1 MKSEYRL
8 SVVFCAVDE
17 TFSLIDTFEKI
28 SKYGYAFEYIFIL
41 SKNASSNCIDTVK
54 KICKNPSCCYFI
66 QDGYGLGNAIRNAI
80 DLVSGTH
87 MIVWPADD
95 GMDTASFPKMA
106 ELSHNNPEK
115 IVSVSRWL
123 QKNGFEGYGRIRKM
137 INFISQKIFAFLYS
151 ADLTDFTNPTQIVP
165 VNIYRK
171 IKWQGERFDFVPE
184 MTFKPLK
191 LGCEFIEVPCK
202 SLKRQEGSSNCS
214 FFEMVKYYYVIYKI
228 YRMNKTDIVV
238 GESK

>member
-1 MKSEYRL
+1 MNKEYRL

-17 TFSLIDTFEKI
+17 TFSLVDTYTKI
-28 SKYGYAFEYIFIL
+28 NSYGYASEYIFIL
-41 SKNASSNCIDTVK
+41 SKNASTNCIDTIK
-54 KICKNPSCCYFI
+54 MLCQNSNCHYFI

-80 DLVSGTH
+80 NFVSGTH

-95 GMDTASFPKMA
+95 GMDTTAFPKMA
-106 ELSHNNPEK
+106 ELSLSNPEK
-115 IVSVSRWL
+115 IISVSRWL
-123 QKNGFEGYGRIRKM
+123 EKNGFEGYGKIRKV
-137 INFISQKIFAFLYS
+137 INFISQKLFAFLYS

-165 VNIYRK
+165 VSVYRK
-171 IKWQGERFDFVPE
+171 IKWQGEKFDFVPE

-202 SLKRQEGSSNCS
+202 SLKRQEGSSNSS
-214 FFEMVKYYYVIYKI
+214 FFELAKYYYVIYKI
-228 YRMNKTDIVV
+228 YRMNETDIIV